1 MPNIRSSADLRNNY
15 NDISSYCHAYN
26 EPVFITKNG
35 KGDLAVMSMETY
47 EEMAGRIELYSKLQE
62 GLADVEA
69 GNTRPF
75 ADVMADLRHR
85 RSADEIQ
92 HSCHPSRRARYGE
105 RLRLYR
111 SRAKNPTAADKLL
124 DVADEKSEH
133 WQNSRTNL
141 KSFPTNCFPYGES
154 ASPSL

>member
-47 EEMAGRIELYSKLQE
+47 EEMAGRIEL
-62 GLADVEA
+62 
-69 GNTRPF
+69 F

-85 RSADEIQ
+85 RE
-92 HSCHPSRRARYGE
+92 RR
-105 RLRLYR
+105 
-111 SRAKNPTAADKLL
+111 
-124 DVADEKSEH
+124 
-133 WQNSRTNL
+133 
-141 KSFPTNCFPYGES
+141 
-154 ASPSL
+154 